1 MEPNIIT
8 ILTIQNPGED
18 SFVINPYGALSP
30 EATIEQYGGKIKHGA
45 FVTLIDRD
53 AGSGNTVGGSI
64 FVADRETDGRL
75 YLQDNSYLAEDNAYK
90 ADIDDIGAVVA
101 VVASGDVPLD
111 PPPVDP
117 ADLETFTVFG
127 NNDDI
132 GAFVAVVSATEDTV
146 YDVGVKAGLVDE
158 GYEEDV
164 DIVLIVKGDQ
174 SNLERVSV

>member
-1 MEPNIIT
+1 MEPSNTII
-8 ILTIQNPGED
+8 TIQNPGEEAA
-18 SFVINPYGALSP
+18 VINPYAVLSP
-30 EATIEQYGGKIKHGA
+30 EDVVQQYGGQIKHGA
-45 FVTLIDRD
+45 FVTLIGRD
-53 AGSGNTVGGSI
+53 GLDNTVGGLI
-64 FVADRETDGRL
+64 LVADRETDGRL
-75 YLQDNSYLAEDNAYK
+75 YLQNNEFLTEDNAYK

-101 VVASGDVPLD
+101 SGEVPLD

-127 NNDDI
+127 NNDDNEN
-132 GAFVAVVSATEDTV
+132 FVAVVSATEDTV